1 MKKDFKKWN
10 NFINERKELIREF
23 NRKDKE
29 EIMSVADNFSI
40 SYEIELES
48 YERINAGED
57 DFDSRLL
64 DAAASYLSDDY
75 FTEMAEQMTADDF
88 LEETLKIDDLEEFIK
103 RYLTEHDDMPV
114 ESTWAA
120 IFELAATISP
130 VYKDKILKPF
140 KGLDND
146 IAVASKFAVILNK
159 LMGPDSVKYLLGRNF
174 EFAEQGRLKGIV
186 PDGEK
191 TTLILTSDISDVGRL
206 VKEYIFDYGASDS
219 LFMPNRASQSP
230 VTAKDLLEE
239 LISPEA
245 VDDIYDFV
253 NNNLFKTFFGDERIE
268 YLTFEDIT
276 SATVS
281 DSYDN
286 TIVAEILEYI
296 QGEARERVE
305 AYAEDQS
312 NEYADDPVNYLA
324 DMGIDEESYAFDLV
338 DGSSGDPRAL
348 LAEYLPNFMR
358 EYEDKLKFED
368 DQSLINGVEFSMDNP
383 MYMTGIDEAF
393 RFLELFFSDLNKQN
407 NFRMD
412 RRTGLHTNIGYL
424 KDGEPVGSYNV
435 MKALLA
441 LNHDFAM
448 KGFEDRKGSRWA
460 SDIKEVI
467 LKSLG
472 QGFAES
478 RPSTLKDTVK
488 KLKSHPDLPRALRDI
503 DLQVQN
509 LVPYNPKAFGF
520 NIAYIDDRKYIE
532 FRYPG
537 GTEPTLEK
545 MKEATLYYCHLVRQA
560 ADPEYKK
567 REYYKK
573 FIGLVNNLSAENL
586 RGPIEDLKTAYKV
599 LDRGVIYSLNSD
611 GNPTSGTP
619 GLNMYNAIKA
629 LSPSTKEIENIKERL
644 LSLISQPDEP
654 YNYPKSRIS
663 IVLNNTHLIRYAGI
677 DKEKK
682 QVFLEILV
690 KYPMQKLK
698 TRKYSIRPSFVLDN
712 TANGALSNA
721 NNRFNE
727 LYRADPAISSL
738 FDETGISPNDLKI
751 LLEDLFRQA
760 SANSK
765 KGED

>member
-1 MKKDFKKWN
+1 MKLILESW
-10 NFINERKELIREF
+10 RRYLKEELLTEF

-48 YERINAGED
+48 RESINADED
-57 DFDSRLL
+57 DYGSRLL
-64 DAAASYLSDDY
+64 DAAASYLSDYY
-75 FTEMAEQMTADDF
+75 FFEWANQLPADDF

-103 RYLTEHDDMPV
+103 LYLTEHDDMPA

-130 VYKDKILKPF
+130 AYKDKILKPF
-140 KGLDND
+140 KGLDDNV
-146 IAVASKFAVILNK
+146 IVASKFAIILNK
-159 LMGPDSVKYLLGRNF
+159 LMGPKSVKYLLGRNF

-206 VKEYIFDYGASDS
+206 VKEYIFDYGASDN
-219 LFMPNRASQSP
+219 LFMPNKASQSP
-230 VTAKDLLEE
+230 VTAKDLLQE
-239 LISPEA
+239 LTSPEA

-253 NNNLFKTFFGDERIE
+253 SNSFFKTFFGDKRIE

-286 TIVAEILEYI
+286 TIVPEILEYI
-296 QGEARERVE
+296 QGEAREQIE

-312 NEYADDPVNYLA
+312 SEYADDPVGYLA
-324 DMGIDEESYAFDLV
+324 DLGIDEESYAFDLV
-338 DGSSGDPRAL
+338 DGSGSSGDPRVL
-348 LAEYLPNFMR
+348 LAKYLPNFMR
-358 EYEDKLKFED
+358 EYEGKLKFEKD
-368 DQSLINGVEFSMDNP
+368 ASLVNGIEFSMDNP
-383 MYMTGIDEAF
+383 PYMTGLDEAF
-393 RFLELFFSDLNKQN
+393 KFLELFFEDYNKQAV
-407 NFRMD
+407 FRFD
-412 RRTGLHTNIGYL
+412 TNTGLHTNIGYL

-435 MKALLA
+435 TKALLA

-448 KGFEDRKGSRWA
+448 KGFENRKGSRWA
-460 SDIKEVI
+460 GDIKEVI

-472 QGFAES
+472 QDFAQS
-478 RPSTLKDTVK
+478 RPSTLKDTVE

-503 DLQVQN
+503 NLQVQN
-509 LVPYNPKAFGF
+509 LIPYNPKAFGF

-537 GTEPTLEK
+537 GTEPTLKK

-573 FIGLVNNLSAENL
+573 FIGLINNLSTENL
-586 RGPIEDLKTAYKV
+586 RGPTKNLKAAVKILDKGEIYSFNNEGGE
-599 LDRGVIYSLNSD
+599 DRG
-611 GNPTSGTP
+611 P
-619 GLNMYNAIKA
+619 GPNMLQVIKA
-629 LSPSTKEIENIKERL
+629 LNPSTKEIENIKERL
-644 LSLISQPDEP
+644 FKALRQVDS
-654 YNYPKSRIS
+654 NSRFLKIF
-663 IVLNNTHLIRYAGI
+663 LNTHLFRYVGV
-677 DKEKK
+677 EKGAERWRRLH
-682 QVFLEILV
+682 FEILV
-690 KYPMQKLK
+690 EYPELKKKKY
-698 TRKYSIRPSFVLDN
+698 TRLPSVLLDEVTNGAFKNADNRFEDIYKSEPSVRSVLDE
-712 TANGALSNA
+712 A
-721 NNRFNE
+721 
-727 LYRADPAISSL
+727 
-738 FDETGISPNDLKI
+738 GISPSDLRV
-751 LLEDLFRQA
+751 LFRDLFRQA

-765 KGED
+765 KGEDQ

>member
-10 NFINERKELIREF
+10 NFVNERKELIREF

-48 YERINAGED
+48 RESINADED
-57 DFDSRLL
+57 DYGSRLL
-64 DAAASYLSDDY
+64 DAAASYLSDYY
-75 FTEMAEQMTADDF
+75 FTEMAEQMGADYF
-88 LEETLKIDDLEEFIK
+88 LEEILKIDDLEEFIK
-103 RYLTEHDDMPV
+103 LYLTEHDDMPV

-130 VYKDKILKPF
+130 AYKDKILKPF
-140 KGLDND
+140 KGLDDNV
-146 IAVASKFAVILNK
+146 IVASKFAIILNK
-159 LMGPDSVKYLLGRNF
+159 LMGPESVKYLLGRNF

-206 VKEYIFDYGASDS
+206 VKEYIFDYGASDN
-219 LFMPNRASQSP
+219 LFMPNKASQSP
-230 VTAKDLLEE
+230 VTAKDLLQE
-239 LISPEA
+239 LTSPEA

-253 NNNLFKTFFGDERIE
+253 SNSFFKTFFGDKRIE

-286 TIVAEILEYI
+286 TIVPEILEYI
-296 QGEARERVE
+296 QGEAREQIE

-312 NEYADDPVNYLA
+312 SEYADDPVGYLA
-324 DMGIDEESYAFDLV
+324 DLGIDEESYAFDLV
-338 DGSSGDPRAL
+338 DGSGSSGDPRVL
-348 LAEYLPNFMR
+348 LAKYLPNFMR

-368 DQSLINGVEFSMDNP
+368 DQSLQNGVEFSMDNP

-393 RFLELFFSDLNKQN
+393 RFLELFFSDFNKQN

-424 KDGEPVGSYNV
+424 KDGKPVGSYNV
-435 MKALLA
+435 TKALLA

-448 KGFEDRKGSRWA
+448 KDFEDRKGSRWA
-460 SDIKEVI
+460 GDIKAVI

-472 QGFAES
+472 QGFARS
-478 RPSTLKDTVK
+478 RPNTLKDTIE

-503 DLQVQN
+503 NLQVQN
-509 LVPYNPKAFGF
+509 LIPYNPKAFGF

-537 GTEPTLEK
+537 GTEPTLEN

-573 FIGLVNNLSAENL
+573 FIGLINNLSVENL
-586 RGPIEDLKTAYKV
+586 SGPTKNLKEAVKI
-599 LDRGVIYSLNSD
+599 LDKGVIYSFNNEGGEDRGPGPNMLQVIRALN
-611 GNPTSGTP
+611 
-619 GLNMYNAIKA
+619 
-629 LSPSTKEIENIKERL
+629 PSTKEIENIKERL
-644 LSLISQPDEP
+644 FKAIRQVDL
-654 YNYPKSRIS
+654 NSRFLKIF
-663 IVLNNTHLIRYAGI
+663 LNTHLFRYVGV
-677 DKEKK
+677 EKGAERWRRLH
-682 QVFLEILV
+682 FEILV
-690 KYPMQKLK
+690 EYPELKKKKY
-698 TRKYSIRPSFVLDN
+698 TRLPSVLLDEV
-712 TANGALSNA
+712 ANGAFKNA
-721 NNRFNE
+721 DNRFE
-727 LYRADPAISSL
+727 DIYKSEPSVRSVL
-738 FDETGISPNDLKI
+738 DEAGISPSDLRV
-751 LLEDLFRQA
+751 LFRDLFRQA

>member
-57 DFDSRLL
+57 DFGSRLL

-88 LEETLKIDDLEEFIK
+88 LEETLKIDDLEEFMK

-130 VYKDKILKPF
+130 AYKDKILKPF
-140 KGLDND
+140 KGLDDNV
-146 IAVASKFAVILNK
+146 IVASKFAVILNK
-159 LMGPDSVKYLLGRNF
+159 LMGPDSVKHLLGRNF

-206 VKEYIFDYGASDS
+206 VKEYIFDYRASDN
-219 LFMPNRASQSP
+219 LFMPNKASLSP
-230 VTAKDLLEE
+230 VTAMDLLQE
-239 LISPEA
+239 LTSPET

-253 NNNLFKTFFGDERIE
+253 SNSFFKTFFGDERIE
-268 YLTFEDIT
+268 YLTFEDIA

-296 QGEARERVE
+296 QGEARQRVE
-305 AYAEDQS
+305 DAAEGEAD
-312 NEYADDPVNYLA
+312 EYADDPVSYLA
-324 DMGIDEESYAFDLV
+324 DMGVDEESYAFDLF
-338 DGSSGDPRAL
+338 DGSSAYGDPRAL
-348 LAEYLPNFMR
+348 LAEHLPNFMR

-368 DQSLINGVEFSMDNP
+368 DQSLQNGVEFSMDNP

-424 KDGEPVGSYNV
+424 KDGKPVGSYNV
-435 MKALLA
+435 TKALLA

-448 KGFEDRKGSRWA
+448 KGFENRKGSRWA

-478 RPSTLKDTVK
+478 RPSTLKDTVE
-488 KLKSHPDLPRALRDI
+488 KLKNHPNLPRALRDI

-573 FIGLVNNLSAENL
+573 FIGLINNLSPENL
-586 RGPIEDLKTAYKV
+586 KGPTKNLKEAVKI
-599 LDRGVIYSLNSD
+599 LDKGVIYSFNNEGGED
-611 GNPTSGTP
+611 RGP
-619 GLNMYNAIKA
+619 GPNMLQVIKA
-629 LSPSTKEIENIKERL
+629 LNPSTKEIENIKERL
-644 LSLISQPDEP
+644 FKAIRQVDS
-654 YNYPKSRIS
+654 NSRFLKIF
-663 IVLNNTHLIRYAGI
+663 LNTHLFRYVGV
-677 DKEKK
+677 EKGAERWRRLH
-682 QVFLEILV
+682 FEILV
-690 KYPMQKLK
+690 EYPELKKKKY
-698 TRKYSIRPSFVLDN
+698 TRLPSVLLDEV
-712 TANGALSNA
+712 ANGAFKNA
-721 NNRFNE
+721 DNRFE
-727 LYRADPAISSL
+727 DIYKSEPSVRSVL
-738 FDETGISPNDLKI
+738 DEAGISPSDLRV
-751 LLEDLFRQA
+751 LFRDLFRQA

>member
-48 YERINAGED
+48 RESINADED
-57 DFDSRLL
+57 DYGSRLL
-64 DAAASYLSDDY
+64 DAAASYLSDYY
-75 FTEMAEQMTADDF
+75 FTEMAEQMGADYF
-88 LEETLKIDDLEEFIK
+88 LEEILKIDDLEEFIK
-103 RYLTEHDDMPV
+103 LYLTEHDGMPV

-130 VYKDKILKPF
+130 AYKNKILKPF
-140 KGLDND
+140 KGLDDNV
-146 IAVASKFAVILNK
+146 IVASKFAVILNK
-159 LMGPDSVKYLLGRNF
+159 LMGPKSVKYLLGRNF

-206 VKEYIFDYGASDS
+206 VKEYIFDYRASDN
-219 LFMPNRASQSP
+219 LFMPNKASLSP
-230 VTAKDLLEE
+230 VTAKDLLQE
-239 LISPEA
+239 LTSPET

-253 NNNLFKTFFGDERIE
+253 SNNFFKTFFGDERIE

-296 QGEARERVE
+296 QGGAREQIE
-305 AYAEDQS
+305 TYAEDQS
-312 NEYADDPVNYLA
+312 SEYADDPVGYLA

-338 DGSSGDPRAL
+338 DGSGSSGDPRAL

-368 DQSLINGVEFSMDNP
+368 DQSLQNGVEFSMDNP

-393 RFLELFFSDLNKQN
+393 RFLELFFSDFNKQN

-424 KDGEPVGSYNV
+424 KDGKPVGFYNV
-435 MKALLA
+435 TKALLA

-448 KGFEDRKGSRWA
+448 KGFENRKGSRWA

-478 RPSTLKDTVK
+478 RPSTLKDTVE
-488 KLKSHPDLPRALRDI
+488 KLKNHPNLPRALRDI

-520 NIAYIDDRKYIE
+520 NIAYIDDREYIE

-537 GTEPTLEK
+537 GYEPTLEK

-599 LDRGVIYSLNSD
+599 LDRGVIYSFNRD
-611 GNPTSGTP
+611 GGTSRAL
-619 GLNMYNAIKA
+619 GLNMYNAIRA
-629 LSPSTKEIENIKERL
+629 LSPSTKEIESIKERL
-644 LSLISQPDEP
+644 LSLIVQPDEP
-654 YNYPKSRIS
+654 FSYLKSRIS
-663 IVLNNTHLIRYAGI
+663 RVLYNTHLIRYAGI

-682 QVFLEILV
+682 QVFLEILD
-690 KYPMQKLK
+690 PMQKLK

-751 LLEDLFRQA
+751 LLEDIFRQA